1 MAYLD
6 GTTVRDD
13 MESLKPKLMD
23 NIVDK
28 SDMQA
33 VLALY
38 AKITAAD
45 ISKIKENIADI
56 NSYTVKY
63 NGEDLKYS
71 IKSAKGGLALNE
83 NKAIADFILE
93 QFKSVKVEDF
103 VNKYGKVTVTAKYDE
118 KEAVMTMDAFKLK

>member
-1 MAYLD
+1 
-6 GTTVRDD
+6 
-13 MESLKPKLMD
+13 
-23 NIVDK
+23 
-28 SDMQA
+28 MQA

-56 NSYTVKY
+56 NSYKVEY
-63 NGEDLKYS
+63 NGGDLKYS
-71 IKSAKGGLALNE
+71 IKSAKGGLSLGE
-83 NKAIADFILE
+83 NKAIVDFILE

-118 KEAVMTMDAFKLK
+118 KEAVITMDAFKLK

>member
-1 MAYLD
+1 M
-6 GTTVRDD
+6 
-13 MESLKPKLMD
+13 M
-23 NIVDK
+23 
-28 SDMQA
+28 A

-38 AKITAAD
+38 NKITDAD

-93 QFKSVKVEDF
+93 QFKSIKVEDF
-103 VNKYGKVTVTAKYDE
+103 VNKYGKVTVTAKYGE
-118 KEAVMTMDAFKLK
+118 KEAVISMDAFKLK